1 MPSEFSTTI
10 DHKCED
16 LIFNTIDGIC
26 CLSDVKMTLV
36 RAPCILH
43 GDGTAVL
50 MQVFNL
56 GKDLQ
61 AGVNKMMGGQQ
72 GNELYLYQGFR
83 NAVNGDYYVRAAFVE
98 VGANSKHLQD

>member
-1 MPSEFSTTI
+1 MPSEFSSTI

-16 LIFNTIDGIC
+16 LIFKTIQGIC
-26 CLSDVKMTLV
+26 FLSDVKLTAV

-56 GKDLQ
+56 GKDLRE
-61 AGVNKMMGGQQ
+61 GVYRMMGGQQ

-98 VGANSKHLQD
+98 VGSNTKHLEA

>member
-1 MPSEFSTTI
+1 MPSEFSSTI

-16 LIFNTIDGIC
+16 LVFATVEAMAL
-26 CLSDVKMTLV
+26 LSSIKVTAV

-61 AGVNKMMGGQQ
+61 VGVNKMMGGQQ

-98 VGANSKHLQD
+98 VGANSKHLRD